1 MPKQREALSQHLLP
15 SGKQNQLLMVN
26 YQLLMAKKMK
36 ENILKEKSMSLA
48 VRMVNLYKYLTEE
61 KREYVLSKQILRSG
75 TSVGA
80 MVYESE
86 HSESTADFIHK
97 LAITQKEINE
107 TSYWLELLSKTE
119 YITPKEY
126 DSIRTD
132 ATEVIKLLTSILKTI
147 KNNKQ

>member
-1 MPKQREALSQHLLP
+1 
-15 SGKQNQLLMVN
+15 
-26 YQLLMAKKMK
+26 MK

-48 VRMVNLYKYLTEE
+48 VRMVNLYKYLTGE
-61 KREYVLSKQILRSG
+61 KREFVLSKQILRSG

-86 HSESTADFIHK
+86 HSESTFIHK
-97 LAITQKEINE
+97 LDIAQKEINE
-107 TSYWLELLSKTE
+107 TLYWLELLSKTN

-126 DSIRTD
+126 DSIRVD

-147 KNNKQ
+147 KKQQ